1 MAGGGARRMGMHARH
16 RATPAGQVLGDGPPP
31 TRLRHRMN
39 SAALRFAP
47 PEWLEA
53 EGDGRSLLLFQAHGE
68 KAINGGAIP

>member
-1 MAGGGARRMGMHARH
+1 
-16 RATPAGQVLGDGPPP
+16 
-31 TRLRHRMN
+31 MN

-53 EGDGRSLLLFQAHGE
+53 EGDGRYLLLFQAHGE